1 MYEQEDDYAE
11 EGEDSEEI
19 SNEIWQEACWIVI
32 SAYFDEKGEILLR
45 DLAVL
50 ACSGVKGWKS
60 EALRDAC
67 CIINSV
73 FFMKIIVKNLS

>member
-32 SAYFDEKGEILLR
+32 SAYFDEKGEI
-45 DLAVL
+45 
-50 ACSGVKGWKS
+50 
-60 EALRDAC
+60 
-67 CIINSV
+67 
-73 FFMKIIVKNLS
+73 FFTRL

>member
-32 SAYFDEKGEILLR
+32 SAYFDEKGISLLER
-45 DLAVL
+45 
-50 ACSGVKGWKS
+50 K
-60 EALRDAC
+60 
-67 CIINSV
+67 
-73 FFMKIIVKNLS
+73 FFFCTEV

>member
-32 SAYFDEKGEILLR
+32 SAYFDEKGQPKELTSLP
-45 DLAVL
+45 V
-50 ACSGVKGWKS
+50 
-60 EALRDAC
+60 
-67 CIINSV
+67 
-73 FFMKIIVKNLS
+73 

>member
-32 SAYFDEKGEILLR
+32 SAYFDEKGFYKIFLQ
-45 DLAVL
+45 DLAVQTVL
-50 ACSGVKGWKS
+50 WIRIRILPSSSKQS
-60 EALRDAC
+60 
-67 CIINSV
+67 
-73 FFMKIIVKNLS
+73 

>member
-32 SAYFDEKGEILLR
+32 SAYFDEKGEIFTR
-45 DLAVL
+45 
-50 ACSGVKGWKS
+50 SS
-60 EALRDAC
+60 SS
-67 CIINSV
+67 NSV
-73 FFMKIIVKNLS
+73 VDPDRHVFGPS

>member
-32 SAYFDEKGEILLR
+32 SAYFDEKGEILY
-45 DLAVL
+45 
-50 ACSGVKGWKS
+50 
-60 EALRDAC
+60 E
-67 CIINSV
+67 I
-73 FFMKIIVKNLS
+73 

>member
-32 SAYFDEKGEILLR
+32 SAYFDEKGISCARTQCFLLYRSVIVENDLILIYMSIS
-45 DLAVL
+45 A
-50 ACSGVKGWKS
+50 SS
-60 EALRDAC
+60 
-67 CIINSV
+67 S
-73 FFMKIIVKNLS
+73 

>member
-32 SAYFDEKGEILLR
+32 SAYFDEKGRYRTGAYSKMPRIT
-45 DLAVL
+45 VP
-50 ACSGVKGWKS
+50 
-60 EALRDAC
+60 
-67 CIINSV
+67 
-73 FFMKIIVKNLS
+73 

>member
-32 SAYFDEKGEILLR
+32 SAYFDEKGEIFLR
-45 DLAVL
+45 DLVVQTVL
-50 ACSGVKGWKS
+50 WIRIRFLPSS
-60 EALRDAC
+60 
-67 CIINSV
+67 S
-73 FFMKIIVKNLS
+73 KNN